1 VGVFNNDLYLQEP
14 AAVQVTARWAAQG
27 APPLCPW
34 NCTDHGQC
42 LPNSAC
48 RCNPGAAAEC
58 PLMLVHAG
66 QQLMNVVAAVCC

>member
-14 AAVQVTARWAAQG
+14 AAVQVTARWADQG

-48 RCNPGAAAEC
+48 RCDPGTAVE
-58 PLMLVHAG
+58 HAQCFCTLG
-66 QQLMNVVAAVCC
+66 KCT